1 MTTYRLCFKKF
12 LLPHVVG
19 IRLESLQLAKFHLLA
34 FITFRAVDSCAA
46 IFNSIAI
53 EASLPASLTLFFAIF
68 TQIQLLL

>member
-1 MTTYRLCFKKF
+1 MNSMTTYRLCFKKF

-19 IRLESLQLAKFHLLA
+19 IQLESLQLAKFHLLA

-53 EASLPASLTLFFAIF
+53 
-68 TQIQLLL
+68 